1 VPGKASG
8 TREEI
13 GDLSLSCG
21 IEQIQSVRIGF
32 VDREFRQGESAELVK
47 MFVGPEFHILE
58 LPNFLEALHAVD
70 YGCDFSDQS

>member
-1 VPGKASG
+1 
-8 TREEI
+8 
-13 GDLSLSCG
+13 
-21 IEQIQSVRIGF
+21 
-32 VDREFRQGESAELVK
+32 